1 MDPGSGQSNVTE
13 LDSLTCEELPPWG
26 VPLGILMGIAG
37 SVGIN
42 VGQNLQ
48 AGGLAALPEEQ
59 RSNPCRSRIWI
70 VGQAVF
76 IAFSLLNF
84 AALALAPSSV
94 LMPLE
99 SIQFITNIVYNRFV
113 NHKLVTRLMLA
124 GVISTLVGTVLSVVF
139 GAPSSGCRS
148 LADLESFWTGNPLW
162 WLFMGSTLSIAAVA
176 HGVRTAYDRR
186 IKAGGTPWGH
196 QLVLPITFT
205 LSSAL
210 TGGSQMIAHSKAF
223 SELLAML
230 LQGDL
235 RPLTSWV
242 LYVGV
247 LRSLESPREHG
258 HGLFAAALLALPARP
273 ARSPCPLARCSLVRH
288 TQQLLTRSTARHHR
302 ATQSSG
308 LCACVGP
315 SGSSD

>member
-1 MDPGSGQSNVTE
+1 MAKN
-13 LDSLTCEELPPWG
+13 
-26 VPLGILMGIAG
+26 
-37 SVGIN
+37 
-42 VGQNLQ
+42 
-48 AGGLAALPEEQ
+48 
-59 RSNPCRSRIWI
+59 
-70 VGQAVF
+70 
-76 IAFSLLNF
+76 
-84 AALALAPSSV
+84 
-94 LMPLE
+94 
-99 SIQFITNIVYNRFV
+99 TN
-113 NHKLVTRLMLA
+113 
-124 GVISTLVGTVLSVVF
+124 TLVGTVLSVVF